1 MIALVVGYFVYGRTV
16 EKLFGIDTDAET
28 PAIKMADGVDY
39 VVMPEWRIFMIQFL
53 NIAGIGPIFGAI
65 LGAMYGPAAFLWI
78 VFGCIFAGGVH
89 DYFSGML
96 SCRHG
101 GASIPEV
108 VGSYLG
114 NGFKQFMR
122 AFSVVLLL
130 LVGVVFILSPAG
142 ILARLSGGSNPSPFL
157 GNTDFWLVII
167 FAYYIMATLLP
178 IDKII
183 GKIYPLFGL
192 VLFIMAAGLLIAM
205 IFGHAAVPNITFQT
219 LHNLHNEPGK
229 YPLYPMLFI
238 TIACGALSG
247 FHATQSPM
255 MARCMSS
262 ERQGRRIFY
271 GAMIAEGVIALVW
284 AAAAMSFFGSPAG
297 LNDAMLAHGNNAGWA
312 VAEICNSWMGK
323 VGGLLAILGVVACPI
338 TSGDTAFRSARL
350 IIADF
355 TKFSQK
361 PMIHRLVITLPLF
374 AVAWLVTRM
383 NFGVIWRYFGFSNQA
398 LATIVLWTG
407 GMYMAKMHKSHWIA
421 TIPATFM
428 TAVCTSYILVA
439 PEGFR
444 LGTAIAYPAGILCAL
459 AAAIL
464 FLTKVR
470 SLRRAEHSGIL

>member
-1 MIALVVGYFVYGRTV
+1 
-16 EKLFGIDTDAET
+16 
-28 PAIKMADGVDY
+28 
-39 VVMPEWRIFMIQFL
+39 
-53 NIAGIGPIFGAI
+53 
-65 LGAMYGPAAFLWI
+65 
-78 VFGCIFAGGVH
+78 
-89 DYFSGML
+89 
-96 SCRHG
+96 
-101 GASIPEV
+101 
-108 VGSYLG
+108 
-114 NGFKQFMR
+114 
-122 AFSVVLLL
+122 
-130 LVGVVFILSPAG
+130 
-142 ILARLSGGSNPSPFL
+142 
-157 GNTDFWLVII
+157 
-167 FAYYIMATLLP
+167 
-178 IDKII
+178 
-183 GKIYPLFGL
+183 
-192 VLFIMAAGLLIAM
+192 
-205 IFGHAAVPNITFQT
+205 
-219 LHNLHNEPGK
+219 
-229 YPLYPMLFI
+229 
-238 TIACGALSG
+238 
-247 FHATQSPM
+247 
-255 MARCMSS
+255 
-262 ERQGRRIFY
+262 
-271 GAMIAEGVIALVW
+271 
-284 AAAAMSFFGSPAG
+284 
-297 LNDAMLAHGNNAGWA
+297 
-312 VAEICNSWMGK
+312 MGK